1 MHEKTHD
8 FEVGR
13 NIQIEYQKQST
24 EENEKLDFNKMKNL
38 NTLKDTIKK
47 TKDRWGENYCN
58 MYIYVYP
65 MKKISVQHT
74 KITHSLIL
82 RQKPNFKKF
91 KPKTI
96 HSH

>member
-47 TKDRWGENYCN
+47 TKDRWRENYCN
-58 MYIYVYP
+58 MYIYIC
-65 MKKISVQHT
+65 ISDEKNQCATYKNHT
-74 KITHSLIL
+74 QLNIKT
-82 RQKPNFKKF
+82 KTKF
-91 KPKTI
+91 
-96 HSH
+96 